1 MIRDLAR
8 KFSAFG
14 QFVDNVIIELT
25 FRRGTFTASAE
36 IVKTHSSMTL
46 LRASSTDA
54 EILLKLIRPRR
65 QVTAAVGCRIQS
77 AGKIWR
83 VFTATEIL
91 NFVESVGDKNEIHRL
106 NPPIVPALL
115 ILETLLADEK
125 FSSVNGLKLKFK
137 NFVTAGEPLSLVGD
151 KFFELTSAGVRKVS
165 GEILS

>member
-8 KFSAFG
+8 KFSAFDNL
-14 QFVDNVIIELT
+14 VDNVIIELK
-25 FRRGTFTASAE
+25 FQRGNFTVGAE
-36 IVKTHSSMTL
+36 IVKAHSAMTL

-54 EILLKLIRPRR
+54 EILLKMIRPRR

-83 VFTATEIL
+83 VFTASEIFE
-91 NFVESVGDKNEIHRL
+91 FVEEIGDKNEIHRL

-125 FSSVNGLKLKFK
+125 FSSVNALKLKFK

-151 KFFELTSAGVRKVS
+151 KFFELTSAGVKKVS